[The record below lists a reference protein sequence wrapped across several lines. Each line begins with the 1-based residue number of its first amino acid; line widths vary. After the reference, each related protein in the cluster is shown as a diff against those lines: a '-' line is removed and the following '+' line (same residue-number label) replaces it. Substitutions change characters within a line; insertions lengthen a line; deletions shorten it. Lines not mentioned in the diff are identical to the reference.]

1 MRDILTI
8 PLNEAESIVV
18 STDNSGA
25 IGMKPDDIVKV
36 PYDIVAYFS
45 FRVAVMESM
54 AVRAKPFSVVI
65 HNFCDDESWELLMKG
80 VQKGISELGLSSLPI
95 IGSTESNFPLRQ
107 SAIGMTVLG
116 KVKNEELK
124 EPLIS
129 SATRFAVIGR
139 PLVGIEVM
147 EQKHL
152 VAPLSLFKWMCEY
165 QGVTHVMPIGSKGIL
180 YKLKKL
186 NPKLE
191 GGQLNHQIDLA
202 KSAGPSTCFLIAY
215 DEKSEEEIIKKAGA
229 YFQRIY

>member
-8 PLNEAESIVV
+8 PLNEAESIVI

-36 PYDIVAYFS
+36 PYDTVGYFS
-45 FRVAVMESM
+45 FRVAVMEGM
-54 AVRAKPFSVVI
+54 AARAKPFSVVI
-65 HNFCDDESWELLMKG
+65 HNFCDEESWQLLVKG

-107 SAIGMTVLG
+107 SAVGITVLG

-124 EPLIS
+124 EPLIHS
-129 SATRFAVIGR
+129 STRFAVIGS
-139 PLVGIEVM
+139 PLVGKEVIEH
-147 EQKHL
+147 KHR
-152 VAPLSLFKWMCEY
+152 VAPLSLFKWMC
-165 QGVTHVMPIGSKGIL
+165 QHHGITHVVPIGSKGIF

-186 NPKLE
+186 NPYLE
-191 GGQLNHQIDLA
+191 CGQLNSQIDFV

-215 DEKSEEEIIKKAGA
+215 HEKSENEIMKKAGA
-229 YFQRIY
+229 YFQRIC